1 MVETKT
7 NFMNWFIQL
16 FTQHSIAQT
25 VIVYGCIIAIGII
38 LGKVKIFN
46 VSLGITWVLFAAIF
60 AAYLGIEVEKSTTEF
75 LRDFGLILFVYSVG
89 LQVGPGF
96 FASLKKQ
103 ALVVNMLAAII
114 VLTGLGMT
122 IGFFYTSGSDIGT
135 MTGVMSGA
143 VTNTPGLGAATQAI
157 NNLQLKGIK
166 SADIGLAYA
175 VAYPFGVVGIIIVML
190 VLKKIWKVNVE
201 EEKIKHQRLKMLNPA
216 RPVII
221 NLAVTNPQL
230 YNQPANVIS
239 SILKSNIV
247 ISRMYRKGEVF
258 SPTLGTI
265 LMEGDVI
272 LFVAPKET
280 IPQLKILVGEES
292 KINLKEVKGST
303 LVKRKIVVT
312 YKSATHKKLEDMPEL
327 YQDDCT
333 ITRISRAGIE
343 FIADSGTIFHIGDL
357 VTVVGSEESIASLEK
372 VLGNSLKRLDS
383 PELAPIFIG
392 IVLGIIFGS
401 IPFAIP
407 GIPIPVKLGLAGGP
421 LIIALLLSQF
431 GNRLY
436 LNNYTTYSAN
446 LMLREIGIVF
456 FLTSVGLISGKHF
469 AEVIS
474 SGKGLVWMEMGAAI
488 TFVPL
493 FLVGLLAKYVFRKTY
508 FEVCG
513 LLAGASTDPPA
524 LAFATQMAGNDT
536 TPSVTYATVYPLT
549 MLLRILG
556 AQILILL
563 FS

>member
-1 MVETKT
+1 
-7 NFMNWFIQL
+7 MNWFIQL
-16 FTQHSIAQT
+16 VSQHSIAQT
-25 VIVYGCIIAIGII
+25 VIVYGCIIAIGIL

-46 VSLGITWVLFAAIF
+46 ISLGITWVLFAAII
-60 AAYLGIEVEKSTTEF
+60 AAYYGIEVEKTTTEF

-103 ALVVNMLAAII
+103 ALVVNFLAALI
-114 VLTGLGMT
+114 VLIGLGIT
-122 IGFFYTSGSDIGT
+122 IGFFYLSGSDIGT
-135 MTGVMSGA
+135 MTGIMSGA

-157 NNLQLKGIK
+157 NNLQIKGIK
-166 SADIGLAYA
+166 SSDIGLAYA
-175 VAYPFGVVGIIIVML
+175 VAYPFGVVGIIVVML
-190 VLKKIWKVNVE
+190 LLKKIWKVNIDL
-201 EEKIKHQRLKMLNPA
+201 EKVKHQRLKMFNPT

-221 NLAVTNPQL
+221 NLEVTNPQL
-230 YNQPANVIS
+230 YNQPATIIG

-258 SPTLGTI
+258 SPTQGTVLI
-265 LMEGDVI
+265 EGDVI

-292 KINLKEVKGST
+292 KINLREVKGST
-303 LVKRKIVVT
+303 LVKKKIVVT
-312 YKSATHKKLEDMPEL
+312 FKSATHRRLGDMPEL
-327 YQDDCT
+327 FQEDCT
-333 ITRISRAGIE
+333 ITRFSRSGIE
-343 FIADSGTIFHIGDL
+343 FIVDSGTIFHIGDL
-357 VTVVGSEESIASLEK
+357 VTIVGSEESIAAMEK

-401 IPFAIP
+401 IPFVIP

-421 LIIALLLSQF
+421 LIVALLLSQF
-431 GNRLY
+431 GNILY

-488 TFVPL
+488 TFLPL

-536 TPSVTYATVYPLT
+536 TPSVTYTTVYPLT

-563 FS
+563 FT

>member
-1 MVETKT
+1 MC
-7 NFMNWFIQL
+7 IRDR
-16 FTQHSIAQT
+16 
-25 VIVYGCIIAIGII
+25 CIIAIGIL

-46 VSLGITWVLFAAIF
+46 ISLGITWVLFAAII
-60 AAYLGIEVEKSTTEF
+60 AAYYGIEVEKTTTEF

-103 ALVVNMLAAII
+103 ALVVNFLAALI
-114 VLTGLGMT
+114 VLIGLGIT
-122 IGFFYTSGSDIGT
+122 IGFFYLSGSDIGT
-135 MTGVMSGA
+135 MTGIMSGA

-157 NNLQLKGIK
+157 NNLQIKGIK
-166 SADIGLAYA
+166 SSDIGLAYA
-175 VAYPFGVVGIIIVML
+175 VAYPFGVVGIIVVML
-190 VLKKIWKVNVE
+190 LLKKIWKVNIDL
-201 EEKIKHQRLKMLNPA
+201 EKVKHQRLKMFNPT

-221 NLAVTNPQL
+221 NLEVTNPQL
-230 YNQPANVIS
+230 YNQPATIIG

-258 SPTLGTI
+258 SPTQGTVLI
-265 LMEGDVI
+265 EGDVI

-292 KINLKEVKGST
+292 KINLREVKGST
-303 LVKRKIVVT
+303 LVKKKIVVT
-312 YKSATHKKLEDMPEL
+312 FKSATHRRLGDMPEL
-327 YQDDCT
+327 FQEDCT
-333 ITRISRAGIE
+333 ITRFSRSGIE
-343 FIADSGTIFHIGDL
+343 FIVDSGTIFHIGDL
-357 VTVVGSEESIASLEK
+357 VTIVGSEESIAAMEK

-401 IPFAIP
+401 IPFVIP

-421 LIIALLLSQF
+421 LIVALLLSQF
-431 GNRLY
+431 GNILY

-488 TFVPL
+488 TFLPL

-563 FS
+563 FT